1 MSARV
6 KSIWDEYFQPVFDQT
21 VSQVNVTVA
30 KEIGRLRHVFV
41 SLSNDDRSEIVQ
53 ALTSIAFQLKASQ
66 TNEQNSTTIS
76 SDGAEISNTNERF
89 SQFLFF
95 II

>member
-30 KEIGRLRHVFV
+30 KEIARLRHVFV

-53 ALTSIAFQLKASQ
+53 ALTSIALQLKASQ

-89 SQFLFF
+89 S
-95 II
+95 